1 MSKDMDKTPALSVI
15 LGIGKPHKS
24 ESMHDDKEDDK
35 SEIDMASEAILSALA
50 KKDASSLTT
59 ALLSFLDC
67 AEMESDQEE
76 DSKE

>member
-15 LGIGKPHKS
+15 LGIGKSHKG
-24 ESMHDDKEDDK
+24 ESIQEDKEDK

-50 KKDASSLTT
+50 KKDASALTT